1 LKGEGRGVKHC
12 CGWVIFAVVLALGW
26 GAARLILSA
35 TAEYPSLG
43 ELALYPVN
51 ELSGFTLSIEEPVWS
66 PFRGYTLRYGIE
78 IDSKEVCVASDE
90 ESAFEQLEMLS
101 DGVWHRLSCR
111 RATFNPVSFELG
123 GAGNS
128 GFYGSLVQ
136 KYAGYGTRLMPGSY
150 RLTVRLTDRQGED
163 HRLAAPFEVG

>member
-1 LKGEGRGVKHC
+1 MKHC

-43 ELALYPVN
+43 ELALYPVD

-101 DGVWHRLSCR
+101 DGVCTGCPAAGQRSI
-111 RATFNPVSFELG
+111 PVSFELG

>member
-1 LKGEGRGVKHC
+1 MKHC
-12 CGWVIFAVVLALGW
+12 RGWVIFAAVLALGW
-26 GAARLILSA
+26 GAARLILSV

-43 ELALYPVN
+43 EPALYPVN
-51 ELSGFTLSIEEPVWS
+51 ELSGFILSVEEPVWS

-78 IDSKEVCVASDE
+78 IDSKEVCLASDE
-90 ESAFEQLEMLS
+90 ESASFEQLEMLS

-111 RATFNPVSFELG
+111 RAAFNPVSFELG

-136 KYAGYGTRLMPGSY
+136 KYAGYGTRLMPGSC

-163 HRLAAPFEVG
+163 RRLAAPFEVG

>member
-1 LKGEGRGVKHC
+1 MKHC
-12 CGWVIFAVVLALGW
+12 RGRVIFAAVLALGW
-26 GAARLILSA
+26 GAARLILSV

-43 ELALYPVN
+43 EPALYPVN
-51 ELSGFTLSIEEPVWS
+51 ELSGVILSVEEPVWS

-78 IDSKEVCVASDE
+78 IDSKEVCLASDE

-123 GAGNS
+123 ERETAVFMAALSRN
-128 GFYGSLVQ
+128 
-136 KYAGYGTRLMPGSY
+136 TRAMEP
-150 RLTVRLTDRQGED
+150 
-163 HRLAAPFEVG
+163 A

>member
-1 LKGEGRGVKHC
+1 MKHC
-12 CGWVIFAVVLALGW
+12 RGWIMFAAVLALGW
-26 GAARLILSA
+26 GAARLILSL

-43 ELALYPVN
+43 EPALYPVN

-78 IDSKEVCVASDE
+78 IDSKEVCLASDE
-90 ESAFEQLEMLS
+90 ESASFEQLEMLS

-136 KYAGYGTRLMPGSY
+136 KYAGYGTRLMPGSC

>member
-1 LKGEGRGVKHC
+1 MKHC
-12 CGWVIFAVVLALGW
+12 CGWVIFAAVLALGW

-43 ELALYPVN
+43 EPALYPVN

>member
-1 LKGEGRGVKHC
+1 MKHC
-12 CGWVIFAVVLALGW
+12 CGWVIFAAVLALGW

-111 RATFNPVSFELG
+111 RATFNPEIRGLWNPPDARQLPFDGAADRPSG
-123 GAGNS
+123 G
-128 GFYGSLVQ
+128 GSPPRRPV
-136 KYAGYGTRLMPGSY
+136 
-150 RLTVRLTDRQGED
+150 
-163 HRLAAPFEVG
+163 